1 MVEEQASNEKTQQ
14 MTATRTSPRIEPT
27 DRQVSKTGPLIE
39 KASYDE
45 RSRTLEPT
53 RKSSGNNPDQHSGD
67 PSAMNIGSRRSK
79 DKPEDMTSDRIVHNV
94 TPEFA
99 GHERQPPPTS
109 SAEAEISYFE
119 HLAPIFNRRVEQE
132 GTSLRK
138 EPEVLSKPMPAV
150 KQTTQPAADEE
161 DPTLRPSQPPVLALS
176 SVIKGLEDEVSVAK
190 RQLAQFQDLYNNQN
204 PALARRAR
212 KSLKE
217 KMEALLRTI
226 DRKADYIYSL
236 YDVVEGQKQEGQR
249 MSDEKLESTLQ
260 SMGINM
266 SWEGIRSDEETQ
278 RSCATNRSRDE
289 SRLVSINSPKL
300 SLLPSSASALT
311 SRLEKRSSLGR
322 PLSPSNR
329 FSGGGDGGVLEEK
342 Y

>member
-14 MTATRTSPRIEPT
+14 MTATRKSPTIEPI
-27 DRQVSKTGPLIE
+27 DRRVSKTGPLIE
-39 KASYDE
+39 KASDE
-45 RSRTLEPT
+45 RSRSLEPT
-53 RKSSGNNPDQHSGD
+53 RNSSGNEPDRHLED
-67 PSAMNIGSRRSK
+67 ISAMNMGSRRSN
-79 DKPEDMTSDRIVHNV
+79 DKPEDMTSDRIVNNV
-94 TPEFA
+94 APEFA
-99 GHERQPPPTS
+99 GHEEQPPPTFS
-109 SAEAEISYFE
+109 GDAENPYFE
-119 HLAPIFNRRVEQE
+119 NLAPIFNRRVERE
-132 GTSLRK
+132 STSLRK

-150 KQTTQPAADEE
+150 KQTTQPATDEE

-204 PALARRAR
+204 PALAKRAR
-212 KSLKE
+212 KSLKD

-236 YDVVEGQKQEGQR
+236 YDVVEGQKQEGRR

-260 SMGINM
+260 SMGIDI
-266 SWEGIRSDEETQ
+266 SWEGIRSGEETQ

-289 SRLVSINSPKL
+289 SQLVLINSPKP

-329 FSGGGDGGVLEEK
+329 FSGGDEGAVFDEK